1 MAIKTIS
8 QFPSGIPADNDYILF
23 EQNGEGKSAT
33 IGDAVNTCALSL
45 AEIMTSTDLSGKV
58 SSAGAL
64 KTLNDSSFC
73 EHVITENSGEYWR
86 FASGLQICLLYKDL
100 GTPTFKKWENV
111 YDYELSP
118 INYPAP
124 FVSVPYA
131 TIVATTIGS
140 WGGMSGEDSPS
151 ATAWKGLAI
160 FRPTT
165 SSYGVGAKLIAIG
178 RWK

>member
-8 QFPSGIPADNDYILF
+8 QFPSGVPADNDYILF
-23 EQNGEGKSAT
+23 EQNGEGKSAKFS
-33 IGDAVNTCALSL
+33 DFSLSYE
-45 AEIMTSTDLSGKV
+45 EIMATNPVPDLSGKV
-58 SSAGAL
+58 ASAEAL
-64 KTLNDSSFC
+64 KTLGDSSYC
-73 EHVITENSGEYWR
+73 EHVITKSSGEYWR

-100 GTPTFKKWENV
+100 GAPTFKKWEFV
-111 YDYELSP
+111 YDYELPP

-124 FVSVPYA
+124 FVEVPYA

-151 ATAWKGLAI
+151 TTAWKGLAI